1 MSRSHTRVHERM
13 GMEYMLWSGCKTLPV
28 DSSRGSVWEGSDS
41 STGKSRSLWA
51 DLEAVDPMLCD
62 C

>member
-1 MSRSHTRVHERM
+1 M
-13 GMEYMLWSGCKTLPV
+13 GTEYMLLSECKTLPAG
-28 DSSRGSVWEGSDS
+28 SSSGAVWEGSDS

-51 DLEAVDPMLCD
+51 DLEAVEPMLPD